1 MPNKYDSKGKKPTA
15 SAAKG
20 LTPMEAN
27 KREILK
33 KLAQP
38 RNKGLIHKAVDGVCS
53 EVTYKKYLR
62 EDADFKEKAEETIA
76 AIRERI
82 VEKVEERVFDAI
94 LDDDKPL
101 SKNQTELSKMVLKN
115 LGKDRGWTERQEIKQ
130 DGDGGQIKIEYV
142 VPHQIDNIETQET
155 IEIKSEEDEQS
166 HNK

>member
-62 EDADFKEKAEETIA
+62 EDADFKEKAEETIS

-166 HNK
+166 NNK

>member
-166 HNK
+166 NNN

>member
-166 HNK
+166 HNN

>member
-142 VPHQIDNIETQET
+142 VPQQIDNIETQET
-155 IEIKSEEDEQS
+155 IEIKSEEDE
-166 HNK
+166 

>member
-1 MPNKYDSKGKKPTA
+1 MSNKYDSKGKKPTV

-101 SKNQTELSKMVLKN
+101 SRNQTELSKMVLKN

-142 VPHQIDNIETQET
+142 VPQQIDNIETQET

-166 HNK
+166 HNN

>member
-1 MPNKYDSKGKKPTA
+1 MSNKYDSKGKKPTV

-166 HNK
+166 NNK

>member
-142 VPHQIDNIETQET
+142 VPQQIDNIETQET

-166 HNK
+166 HNN

>member
-62 EDADFKEKAEETIA
+62 EDADFKEKAEETIS

-166 HNK
+166 HNN

>member
-115 LGKDRGWTERQEIKQ
+115 LCKDRGWTERQEIKQ

-166 HNK
+166 HNN

>member
-1 MPNKYDSKGKKPTA
+1 MPNKYDSKGKKPTV

-166 HNK
+166 NNK

>member
-130 DGDGGQIKIEYV
+130 DGDGGRVFIEYIVPEQPKIEDI
-142 VPHQIDNIETQET
+142 QDQST
-155 IEIKSEEDEQS
+155 IEIKEDNEENQE
-166 HNK
+166 

>member
-142 VPHQIDNIETQET
+142 VPQQIDNIETQET

-166 HNK
+166 NNN